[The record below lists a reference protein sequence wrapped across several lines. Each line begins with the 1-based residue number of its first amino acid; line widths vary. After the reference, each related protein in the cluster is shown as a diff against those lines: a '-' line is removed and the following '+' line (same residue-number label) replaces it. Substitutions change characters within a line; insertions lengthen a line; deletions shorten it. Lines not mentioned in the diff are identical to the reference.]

1 MEVQDPRESHYAE
14 RLERLDGHPT
24 FNRPSCELA
33 LNLVFTYDLLDEVL
47 SRPFHGDG
55 ISLSAFNLMSVLS
68 HQDNLSAP
76 LNEIGR
82 LLLVTR
88 ANVTGLVDSLVKRGM
103 VERVPHPS
111 DRRIILAHLLPLG
124 VEYMAQRKPVHLEIL
139 KQISQDFTAEEKV
152 QLKSLLTRLRN
163 GIRNVHGGVGGTRVG
178 PPKLNDSLARQEE
191 K

>member
-1 MEVQDPRESHYAE
+1 MDAQDPRELHYAN

-33 LNLVFTYDLLDEVL
+33 LNIVFTYDLLDDVL
-47 SRPFHGDG
+47 SRPFQGDS
-55 ISLSAFNLMSVLS
+55 ISLSAFNLMSVLD
-68 HQDNLSAP
+68 HQENHSAP

-124 VEYMAQRKPVHLEIL
+124 REYMAQRKPVHLRIL
-139 KQISQDFTAEEKV
+139 KQISQDFTAEEKG
-152 QLKSLLTRLRN
+152 QLKSLLVRLRD
-163 GIRNVHGGVGGTRVG
+163 GIRRV
-178 PPKLNDSLARQEE
+178 SQAHQEV